1 MNSLGSSSKW
11 PSYDS
16 LSSNSS
22 MLFSESEQTDDEADV
37 FSEGEGDS
45 RGNKSL
51 SGDER
56 ITRCPEKTKH
66 PVSSPADATLGSSPV
81 TPGDLAFAQK
91 VRTRQKILIFVISWF
106 FINLISRAN
115 LSSYSSRLEICG
127 GLSVLWLSFCTD
139 WKLEDLTKVCVCA
152 IFNFMTITSKVVLLL
167 QCHTCFDIWIY
178 FFFLLLQVYQ
188 VSSRVLQ

>member
-106 FINLISRAN
+106 FINLISKAN

-139 WKLEDLTKVCVCA
+139 
-152 IFNFMTITSKVVLLL
+152 
-167 QCHTCFDIWIY
+167 
-178 FFFLLLQVYQ
+178 
-188 VSSRVLQ
+188 